1 MNITDIDDKII
12 KEAVSSGKTTDEIA
26 RPFEKHFFDD
36 IKKLNIETPEKTP
49 RATDHV
55 ESMISLIETLIDKGF
70 AYKEADGSVYF
81 SIKKFKD
88 YGKLSHP
95 DLENAKDGARVASD
109 EYEKNEVKDFAL
121 WKAAKPQEP
130 SWESPWGPG
139 RPGWHIEC
147 STMSMQYLGETL
159 DIHTGAVDNIFPHH
173 ENEIAQSE
181 AATGKTFSR
190 FFMHSEHLLVGGT
203 KMAKS
208 AGNFYTLKDIEEKN
222 FDPLSFRYLCLQTH
236 YRSKMNFTWEAL
248 GGAASAL
255 DNLRKHYSLAK
266 DAYDE
271 GNTKKRLF
279 GGSRRVIREI
289 SEALNDDLNTPK
301 AMATLWTSLKGSD
314 LLPAEKLTVMEYIE
328 NIFRLG
334 LPEGALIMEVIPERM
349 SDMAEERERLRE
361 MGKFS
366 EADKIREMVENEG
379 YEIRDDEKGFK
390 IVKKK

>member
-1 MNITDIDDKII
+1 
-12 KEAVSSGKTTDEIA
+12 
-26 RPFEKHFFDD
+26 
-36 IKKLNIETPEKTP
+36 
-49 RATDHV
+49 
-55 ESMISLIETLIDKGF
+55 
-70 AYKEADGSVYF
+70 
-81 SIKKFKD
+81 
-88 YGKLSHP
+88 
-95 DLENAKDGARVASD
+95 
-109 EYEKNEVKDFAL
+109 
-121 WKAAKPQEP
+121 
-130 SWESPWGPG
+130 
-139 RPGWHIEC
+139 
-147 STMSMQYLGETL
+147 MQYLGETL